1 VLNHET
7 QGSIMVVDDQPA
19 NLRLMENM
27 LKQQGYGVRS
37 FPRGRMAL
45 AAAGQQAPDL
55 ILLDINMPDM
65 NGYEV
70 CERLKSNPQLAG
82 IPVIFLSALDATE
95 DKVKAFRCGGVDY
108 VSKPF
113 QFEEVQ
119 ARVET
124 HLKLRRAQQAE
135 QDLLEKTLRGVV
147 SGLCELVQITSPVL
161 ALRSRAIRDM
171 VLWVT
176 REMGLDNP
184 WQYEIAATLCL
195 VGCITLPDDVF
206 ERCYAGENPS
216 SDEEQMFR
224 THPDTAARQLLNIPR
239 LEAVAEMIRHQ
250 QAPEGNPS
258 VSEPVRAGA
267 RMLHLALELDRRV
280 SRGAPFRSVLEHL
293 KTSPAGFDRRMLDA
307 LASYSPATKEF
318 ERRSVPI
325 HELRAGMVL
334 EKDVLSSSGNVIILK
349 EGTVLTETWIER
361 LVNFAKFRSVA
372 TLVPVRISPRT
383 GLSRLSRAQ

>member
-1 VLNHET
+1 M
-7 QGSIMVVDDQPA
+7 QASIMVVDDQPA

-45 AAAGQQAPDL
+45 AAAGQQVPDL
-55 ILLDINMPDM
+55 ILLDITMPDM
-65 NGYEV
+65 NGYQV
-70 CERLKSNPQLAG
+70 CERLKSDPRLAG

-95 DKVKAFRCGGVDY
+95 DKVKAFRAGGVDY

-124 HLKLRRAQQAE
+124 HLKLRRAQQTE
-135 QDLLEKTLRGVV
+135 RDLLEKTLNGVV

-216 SDEEQMFR
+216 SDEERMFR
-224 THPDTAARQLLNIPR
+224 AHPETAARQLLNIPR
-239 LEAVAEMIRHQ
+239 LEAVAEMIRNQ

-258 VSEPVRAGA
+258 ASEPVIAGA
-267 RMLHLALELDRRV
+267 RMLHLALD
-280 SRGAPFRSVLEHL
+280 
-293 KTSPAGFDRRMLDA
+293 
-307 LASYSPATKEF
+307 
-318 ERRSVPI
+318 
-325 HELRAGMVL
+325 
-334 EKDVLSSSGNVIILK
+334 
-349 EGTVLTETWIER
+349 
-361 LVNFAKFRSVA
+361 
-372 TLVPVRISPRT
+372 
-383 GLSRLSRAQ
+383 